1 MKCNTV
7 KCFFENTTQNGVAS
21 EKIPTINERGKNKDG
36 RDEAIE
42 VINNGDSLISEKI
55 KVHRIP
61 RAETQCGPSRSVLAR
76 YG

>member
-7 KCFFENTTQNGVAS
+7 KCFVRNKTENGVAS
-21 EKIPTINERGKNKDG
+21 EKIPTINKRGKNKDG

-55 KVHRIP
+55 KVYNLSRI
-61 RAETQCGPSRSVLAR
+61 
-76 YG
+76 